1 MILRP
6 PISTRTATLFPYTTL
21 FRSVVALS
29 IAVDRVGVHLGHD
42 QRHVGVHPIER
53 AIVDHDAARRGRLWR
68 VDRGR
73 VAADRENR
81 HVPTRPVEIVD
92 ILAFDGAA
100 AVADFDVGALAAR
113 RGDGGQRSEEHTSEL
128 QSLMRISYA

>member
-1 MILRP
+1 M
-6 PISTRTATLFPYTTL
+6 L
-21 FRSVVALS
+21 FRS
-29 IAVDRVGVHLGHD
+29 
-42 QRHVGVHPIER
+42 GVHPIER

-113 RGDGGQRSEEHTSEL
+113 RGDGGQFIDGEFALGENGEHFAPDIARGSGDNDTITHYL
-128 QSLMRISYA
+128 